1 MTYKDQGWEKDV
13 LIVGV
18 TGRRHIVKESLDA
31 VEKATREALRAI
43 CAAIPAG
50 TRVLLASGLAVG
62 ADSIAARA
70 CVELGAAD
78 ETLPMRLLAVLPMSR
93 EKYRDD
99 FKGDEL
105 QGFETLLAS
114 AKEIVELPEAQDF
127 DRIAQDFD
135 RIAQYSKLRDYL
147 VERAD
152 ILLAFWSG
160 DESEVKPGGTV
171 DVVLSKRRVFQQ
183 EGRGAILSIATP
195 ELKRVREKDGTKRY
209 EPEEGVDAGRIVL
222 ERFGREE
229 STLRLEKFLKDR

>member
-1 MTYKDQGWEKDV
+1 MTCKDQDREKDV

-31 VEKATREALRAI
+31 VESATRQALRAI

-50 TRVLLASGLAVG
+50 TRVLLDSGLAVG

-70 CVELGAAD
+70 CVAESAAN
-78 ETLPMRLLAVLPMSR
+78 ETFPMRLRAVLPMSR

-105 QGFETLLAS
+105 QGFETLLAN
-114 AKEIVELPEAQDF
+114 AKEIVELPEAEV
-127 DRIAQDFD
+127 FD

-195 ELKRVREKDGTKRY
+195 ELKRVKEKDGTKRY

-229 STLRLEKFLKDR
+229 SALRLEKILKAR

>member
-1 MTYKDQGWEKDV
+1 MTAKDQDREKV
-13 LIVGV
+13 ALIVGV
-18 TGRRHIVKESLDA
+18 TGRRHVVKESLGA
-31 VEKATREALRAI
+31 VEKAAREALRAI
-43 CAAIPAG
+43 CASIPAG
-50 TRVLLASGLAVG
+50 TRVFLDSGLAVG

-70 CVELGAAD
+70 CVAESAAD
-78 ETLPMRLLAVLPMSR
+78 ETFPMRLRAVLPMSC

-105 QGFETLLAS
+105 QDFEALLAN
-114 AKEIVELPEAQDF
+114 AKEIVELPEAE
-127 DRIAQDFD
+127 DFD

-152 ILLAFWSG
+152 LLLAFWSG

-171 DVVLSKRRVFQQ
+171 DVVLSKRRAFEL

-229 STLRLEKFLKDR
+229 SALRLEKILKDR

>member
-1 MTYKDQGWEKDV
+1 MPLKDQNREQDV

-31 VEKATREALRAI
+31 VEIATRKALRAI
-43 CAAIPAG
+43 CASIPAG

-70 CVELGAAD
+70 CVEESAAD
-78 ETLPMRLLAVLPMSR
+78 ETFPMRLRAVLPMSLV
-93 EKYRDD
+93 KYRDD

-105 QGFETLLAS
+105 QDFETLLAN
-114 AKEIVELPEAQDF
+114 AKEIVELPEAK
-127 DRIAQDFD
+127 DFD

-171 DVVLSKRRVFQQ
+171 NVVLSKRRVFQQ

-229 STLRLEKFLKDR
+229 SALRLEKILKDR

>member
-50 TRVLLASGLAVG
+50 TRVLLDSGLAVG
-62 ADSIAARA
+62 ADSIAARVCA
-70 CVELGAAD
+70 AESAAD
-78 ETLPMRLLAVLPMSR
+78 ETFPMRLRAVLPMSR

-114 AKEIVELPEAQDF
+114 AKEIVELPEAE
-127 DRIAQDFD
+127 DFD

-195 ELKRVREKDGTKRY
+195 ELKRVKEKDGTKRY

-229 STLRLEKFLKDR
+229 SALRLEKILKDR

>member
-1 MTYKDQGWEKDV
+1 MPLKDQNREQDV

-31 VEKATREALRAI
+31 VEIATRKALRAI
-43 CAAIPAG
+43 CASIPAG

-70 CVELGAAD
+70 CVEESAAD
-78 ETLPMRLLAVLPMSR
+78 ETFPMRLRAVLPMSLV
-93 EKYRDD
+93 KYRDD

-105 QGFETLLAS
+105 QDFETLLAN
-114 AKEIVELPEAQDF
+114 AKEIVELPEAK
-127 DRIAQDFD
+127 DFD

-160 DESEVKPGGTV
+160 DESEVKPGERST
-171 DVVLSKRRVFQQ
+171 SSSRRDAFFSRK
-183 EGRGAILSIATP
+183 EGARSFRSPRRNSSASERRTERSATSPKKASTRGGSSLRDSVARNRRCA
-195 ELKRVREKDGTKRY
+195 LKR
-209 EPEEGVDAGRIVL
+209 
-222 ERFGREE
+222 
-229 STLRLEKFLKDR
+229 S